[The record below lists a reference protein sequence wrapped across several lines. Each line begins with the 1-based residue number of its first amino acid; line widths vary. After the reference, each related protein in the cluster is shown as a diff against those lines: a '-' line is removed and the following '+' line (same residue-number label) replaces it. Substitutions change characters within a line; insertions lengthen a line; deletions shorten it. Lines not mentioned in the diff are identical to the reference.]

1 MTCYFE
7 DSFDYPA
14 VVKIHYL
21 FEKELREMYKLN
33 ITMMMFVI
41 LFVLDFV
48 INSNF
53 LFIVSIFL
61 FVYFLFH
68 YIFFVYYFNEKRF
81 ELLLSYFFKR
91 VDYHE

>member
-33 ITMMMFVI
+33 ITMMMFVVLFALDYIISSKI
-41 LFVLDFV
+41 LFG
-48 INSNF
+48 
-53 LFIVSIFL
+53 VSLFL

-68 YIFFVYYFNEKRF
+68 YIFFVSYFNEKKF
-81 ELLLSYFFKR
+81 KLMLSYFFEK
-91 VDYHE
+91 VKYE